1 MSFIR
6 HIFVAFVLLWVS
18 MLEVCAQDVNSKIKA
33 IFIYNFTKYIE
44 WPENQKQGDF
54 VIGVLGNSNPNL
66 NKELNKMAALSK
78 IGSRGFVVKI
88 YNSVEEIAKC
98 QLLFIT
104 ADKSNLITAAV
115 QKVAKNNTLVIGE
128 NAGQIKKGA
137 VINFVYQ
144 QNKQKFELSK
154 TNAEKSGL
162 TISSSLVNMAILDE
176 K

>member
-1 MSFIR
+1 M
-6 HIFVAFVLLWVS
+6 
-18 MLEVCAQDVNSKIKA
+18 
-33 IFIYNFTKYIE
+33 
-44 WPENQKQGDF
+44 
-54 VIGVLGNSNPNL
+54 
-66 NKELNKMAALSK
+66 
-78 IGSRGFVVKI
+78 
-88 YNSVEEIAKC
+88 
-98 QLLFIT
+98 LFIT

-162 TISSSLVNMAILDE
+162 TVSSSLVNMAILDE